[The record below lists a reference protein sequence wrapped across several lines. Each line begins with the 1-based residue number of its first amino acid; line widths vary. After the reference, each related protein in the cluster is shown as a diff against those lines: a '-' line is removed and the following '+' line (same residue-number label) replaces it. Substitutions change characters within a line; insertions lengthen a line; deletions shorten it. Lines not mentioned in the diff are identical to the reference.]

1 MIRTY
6 TLLLILS
13 VWASNGYAQ
22 MAAEMQRA
30 ATAAK
35 ERRWADVISLTNPLI
50 KREPKNLQALMVRS
64 VAFIE
69 QAKYQEALAAS
80 STVLSVDPGIP
91 QAWSLNIEALIR
103 LRRPDSAM
111 VVLSRAMARHPQDRK
126 SVV

>member
-80 STVLSVDPGIP
+80 STV
-91 QAWSLNIEALIR
+91 
-103 LRRPDSAM
+103 SA
-111 VVLSRAMARHPQDRK
+111 
-126 SVV
+126 